1 MSSATRYALRRNTAS
16 VIKIFQKIRNDFFQ
30 VNSFGLLL
38 QWCGYT
44 IEADCFIVADC
55 RTFAIAD
62 DREGMYRK
70 RMANGAN
77 RGKSARVCV
86 YDSITIPFGSGML
99 WNGMENGMEWKENF
113 GMEYGRCSQ

>member
-1 MSSATRYALRRNTAS
+1 MICCPQLA
-16 VIKIFQKIRNDFFQ
+16 V
-30 VNSFGLLL
+30 
-38 QWCGYT
+38 
-44 IEADCFIVADC
+44 IEADCSIVADC

-70 RMANGAN
+70 RMADGAN

-99 WNGMENGMEWKENF
+99 WNGMEWKMVWNGGEFWYGIWNMLRIEWK
-113 GMEYGRCSQ
+113 GRFEKWNGSLSSILAY